1 MAKKD
6 TEKAKVETTEEK
18 HEVLDAADNDIAS
31 AGDIPEEAYEDEH
44 DDAHEDEHE
53 DEHHH
58 EHASLS
64 SSILRV
70 LAVLVIGAAIA
81 LWAGP
86 KIAPKLPAGLK
97 PIAEFLSPQADITEQ
112 IATLQADFTKRL
124 AEIEAAN
131 NQSDAATDIE
141 PKLAQLAAKDAQIDT
156 ILGELSDTTIA
167 LGVALETLQAE
178 ITEVTALQALTAQG
192 GQASDEALQQFE
204 DKLAAISSA
213 QLKLN
218 KSQLIA
224 VEAQQNAEDKLR
236 LADAT
241 NAAARISDALETGQ
255 AYQNELDLLSGV
267 SGIDIPSGLTDSAKS
282 GAPSLTALKKQFP
295 ELSRIVLREEAAD
308 NAGNNAVGKFT
319 AFLKSQV
326 GTRSLEPKQGDDM
339 DAILSRIEAA
349 LHADD
354 PSSALAETNK
364 FNDTAK
370 QTMADWIASL
380 AQLNNAQ
387 IALHAVQQQLS
398 AAQR

>member
-6 TEKAKVETTEEK
+6 TDKAKAEPIEEDQ
-18 HEVLDAADNDIAS
+18 EILDAAENDITS
-31 AGDIPEEAYEDEH
+31 NDDIPEEAYEEDH
-44 DDAHEDEHE
+44 DDEHE

-70 LAVLVIGAAIA
+70 LAILLIGAAAA

-86 KIAPKLPAGLK
+86 KLAPMLPAGLK
-97 PIAEFLSPQADITEQ
+97 PVADFLSPQADITEQ
-112 IATLQADFTKRL
+112 VATLQADFSKRL
-124 AEIEAAN
+124 ADIETAN
-131 NQSDAATDIE
+131 QQSDATADIE
-141 PKLAQLAAKDAQIDT
+141 PKLAQLAAKDAEIDT
-156 ILGELSDTTIA
+156 ILAELSNATKA
-167 LGVALETLQAE
+167 LEVALETLQAE
-178 ITEVTALQALTAQG
+178 ITEVTALQALAAQG
-192 GQASDEALQQFE
+192 GQTSDEALQQFE

-224 VEAQQNAEDKLR
+224 VEAQQSAEDKLR

-241 NAAARISDALETGQ
+241 NAASRISDALETGQ
-255 AYQNELDLLSGV
+255 AYQNELGLLSGV
-267 SGIDIPSGLTDSAKS
+267 SGIEIPSGLADLAKS
-282 GAPSLTALKKQFP
+282 GAPSLTDLKKQFP
-295 ELSRIVLREEAAD
+295 ELSRIVLREDAAD
-308 NAGNNAVGKFT
+308 SAGNNAVGKFT

-339 DAILSRIEAA
+339 DAVLSRIEAA
-349 LHADD
+349 LRVDD
-354 PSSALAETNK
+354 TSNALAEANK
-364 FNDTAK
+364 FNDAAK

-387 IALHAVQQQLS
+387 VALHAVQQQLS
-398 AAQR
+398 TAQR

>member
-6 TEKAKVETTEEK
+6 TDKAKAEPIEEDQ
-18 HEVLDAADNDIAS
+18 EILDAAENDITS
-31 AGDIPEEAYEDEH
+31 NDDIPEEAYEEDH
-44 DDAHEDEHE
+44 DDEHE

-70 LAVLVIGAAIA
+70 LAILLIGAAAA

-86 KIAPKLPAGLK
+86 KLAPMLPAGLK
-97 PIAEFLSPQADITEQ
+97 PVADFLSPQADITEQ
-112 IATLQADFTKRL
+112 IATLQADFSKRL
-124 AEIEAAN
+124 ADIETAN
-131 NQSDAATDIE
+131 QQSDATADIE
-141 PKLAQLAAKDAQIDT
+141 PKLAQLAAKDAEIDT
-156 ILGELSDTTIA
+156 ILAELSNATKA
-167 LGVALETLQAE
+167 LEVALETLQAE
-178 ITEVTALQALTAQG
+178 ITEVTALQALAAQG
-192 GQASDEALQQFE
+192 GQTSDEALQQFE

-224 VEAQQNAEDKLR
+224 VEAQQSAEDKLR

-241 NAAARISDALETGQ
+241 NAASRISDALETGQ
-255 AYQNELDLLSGV
+255 AYQNELGLLSGV
-267 SGIDIPSGLTDSAKS
+267 SGIEIPSGLADLAKS
-282 GAPSLTALKKQFP
+282 GAPSLTDLKKQFP
-295 ELSRIVLREEAAD
+295 ELSRIVLREDAAD
-308 NAGNNAVGKFT
+308 SAGNNAVGKFT

-339 DAILSRIEAA
+339 DAVLSRIEAA
-349 LHADD
+349 LRVDD
-354 PSSALAETNK
+354 TSNALAEANK
-364 FNDTAK
+364 FNDAAK

-387 IALHAVQQQLS
+387 VALHAVQQQLS
-398 AAQR
+398 TAQR